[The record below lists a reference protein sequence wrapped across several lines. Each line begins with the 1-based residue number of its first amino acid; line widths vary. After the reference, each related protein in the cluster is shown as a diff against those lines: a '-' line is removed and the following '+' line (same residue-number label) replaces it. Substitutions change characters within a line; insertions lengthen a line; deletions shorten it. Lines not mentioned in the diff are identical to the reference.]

1 MTSPEDRLLYRESN
15 GIGHLVLNAPPRN
28 DMDVSFFKQ
37 FSKLRKEV
45 LPGLDVRGMI
55 VYGSGR
61 HFSAGANVDE
71 LKAMMS
77 GENGSP
83 DNKFLRDNVE
93 NFVFLENLPF
103 PVVAAINGC
112 CFGIGL
118 ELALS
123 CHYRLA
129 ARRAVF
135 SLPEI
140 TFDLMP
146 GCGGTVRLPRLI
158 GRGKAI
164 DMVLTG
170 RTFLADEAKAIGLV
184 DLVVDRKELMETAE
198 ILISKCVNLSVERIT
213 YSG

>member
-1 MTSPEDRLLYRESN
+1 MVEDTLLYRESN

-28 DMDVSFFKQ
+28 EMDVDFFKQ

-61 HFSAGANVDE
+61 HFSSGANVDE

-83 DNKFLRDNVE
+83 DTKFLRDNVE

-103 PVVAAINGC
+103 PVVASINGC

-118 ELALS
+118 ELALA

-164 DMVLTG
+164 EMVLTG
-170 RTFLADEAKAIGLV
+170 RTFLADEARAIGLV
-184 DLVVDRKELMETAE
+184 DLVVDRKELMETAQQ
-198 ILISKCVNLSVERIT
+198 LISKCRSAGSPWGLNANAM
-213 YSG
+213 